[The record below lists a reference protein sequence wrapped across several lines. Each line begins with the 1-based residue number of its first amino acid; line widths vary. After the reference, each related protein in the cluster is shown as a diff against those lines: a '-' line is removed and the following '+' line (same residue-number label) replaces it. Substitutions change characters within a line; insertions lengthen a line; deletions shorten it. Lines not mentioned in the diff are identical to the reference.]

1 MAQELQLRI
10 GSQWRDGES
19 RFDSLEPFT
28 REPWT
33 TVPEASEADV
43 RDALTAARTAFDE
56 GPWPR
61 LGAEERARHLRR
73 LADLVDR
80 DAELLATMESRDN
93 GKGIR
98 EVHGQIT
105 AVGGW
110 YRYYGEVASNLAGRV
125 VDTRKPNFL
134 GFVLEEPVG
143 VVAAILPWNSPLFL
157 LAFKVAPALAA
168 GCTVVVKPSEVAPA
182 SILHFARLV
191 EEAGIPEGVFNTV
204 AGSSPAVGQ
213 WLVGSP
219 LVDKVTFTGS
229 ERVGALVAQSASANL
244 TPVALE
250 LGGKSPNIV
259 FDDASIEEAVP
270 GLVAGIFAAGGQ
282 TCIAG
287 SRALIHE
294 AVYDEVLERV
304 TDRARTIRL
313 GDPAD
318 RSTDMGPLAS
328 EAQFEKVRTFVGAAL
343 DAGLDIRH
351 GGRPAELG
359 GWFFE
364 PTIIADV
371 PDDHEVW
378 ANEIFGPVLA
388 CRSFADEEEAFALA
402 NDSSYGLAAGVWTT
416 DIRRAIRA
424 TRRLRAGTV
433 WVNTY
438 RTMGMTM
445 PFGGVKSSGFGRENG
460 LEGIREFL
468 VPKAVWVETDG
479 VVRDPF
485 TVG

>member
-1 MAQELQLRI
+1 MAQQLEMRI
-10 GSQWRDGES
+10 GAEWRPGEQ
-19 RFDSLEPFT
+19 RFDSLEPFSRT
-28 REPWT
+28 AWT
-33 TVPEASEADV
+33 SVPEGGQADV
-43 RDALTAARTAFDE
+43 RDAIAAARRAFDQ

-61 LGAEERARHLRR
+61 LSPEERAAHLRR
-73 LADLVDR
+73 LADLLDR
-80 DAELLATMESRDN
+80 DAEELATMESRDN
-93 GKGIR
+93 GKGMR
-98 EVHGQIT
+98 EVHGQIKSI
-105 AVGGW
+105 GGW
-110 YRYYGEVASNLAGRV
+110 YRHFGEVATSLEGRV
-125 VDTRKPNFL
+125 VNTKKPNFL
-134 GFVLEEPVG
+134 GFVIDEPIG

-157 LAFKVAPALAA
+157 LAFKLAPALAA
-168 GCTVVVKPSEVAPA
+168 GCTFVTKPSEVAPA

-204 AGSSPAVGQ
+204 SGSRPEVGQ
-213 WLVGSP
+213 WLVQSP
-219 LVDKVTFTGS
+219 DVDKVTFTGS
-229 ERVGALVAQSASANL
+229 EQVGALVAQSAAVNL

-259 FDDASIEEAVP
+259 FEDANIDEAVS

-294 AVYDEVLERV
+294 SIYDEVMDRV
-304 TDRARTIRL
+304 VERARTIRL
-313 GDPAD
+313 GNPAD
-318 RSTDMGPLAS
+318 RETDMGPLAS
-328 EAQFEKVRTFVGAAL
+328 QAQFEKVQTFADKARE
-343 DAGLDIRH
+343 AGLDIRL
-351 GGRPAELG
+351 GGKPADVG

-371 PDDHEVW
+371 PDDHDVWVHEV
-378 ANEIFGPVLA
+378 FGPILA

-402 NDSSYGLAAGVWTT
+402 NCSNYGLAAGVWTS
-416 DIRRAIRA
+416 DIRRGIRA

-433 WVNTY
+433 WINTY

-445 PFGGVKSSGFGRENG
+445 PFGGVKNSGFGRENG
-460 LEGIREFL
+460 VEGIKEFL